1 MKILTLFLIKVSQYL
16 NMTTTV
22 ISEQII
28 DDINEGKKMPFLLY
42 MIAIIVIYALML
54 LLTYSIRMR
63 QRKSLMMFL

>member
-1 MKILTLFLIKVSQYL
+1 
-16 NMTTTV
+16 MTTTR

-28 DDINEGKKMPFLLY
+28 DDIMKEKKMPFLLY